1 MLNPLISCGD
11 IIWSEA
17 FMIKINDIVGRKSY
31 DCDIYFRVIDIWEQA
46 SGKIAVLFGED
57 IRLEADAPLSDLKLI
72 GEDERA
78 MRNRYTNTMVDQSNH
93 LITQEFERLRHKKEF
108 EVTEGY
114 RQPIDYFQIPGKVLH
129 LDGDPK
135 YLEKCLS
142 LYKRIGIPVHGEHCK
157 EREMPERVGELLDL
171 YRPDILVITGH
182 DSYSKSKGT
191 ISDINAYRHSKDFVL
206 TVKEARKKIH
216 HLDHLVIFAG
226 ACQSHFESL
235 IVAGANFASSPSRVN
250 IHALD
255 PVYIVGKISLTPFMD
270 HVNVWEVLRN
280 TLTGE
285 KGLGGVESKGVLR
298 IGMPYH
304 TNEAKEESEAEK

>member
-1 MLNPLISCGD
+1 
-11 IIWSEA
+11 
-17 FMIKINDIVGRKSY
+17 MIKINDIVGRKSY
-31 DCDIYFRVIDIWEQA
+31 DYDIYFRVIDIREHEG
-46 SGKIAVLFGED
+46 GKVAILFGED

-78 MRNRYTNTMVDQSNH
+78 TRNKFTDTLVNQSNH
-93 LITQEFERLRHKKEF
+93 LISQEFERLRHKKEY
-108 EVTEGY
+108 EATDGY
-114 RQPIDYFQIPGKVLH
+114 RQPVGYFQIPGRVLH
-129 LDGDPK
+129 LDGDPV
-135 YLEKCLS
+135 YLEKCLN

-157 EREMPERVGELLDL
+157 EREMPHRVGELLDQ

-182 DSYSKSKGT
+182 DSYSKSKGE

-206 TVKEARKKIH
+206 AVKEARKKVH

-235 IVAGANFASSPSRVN
+235 IIAGANFASSPSRVN

-255 PVYIVGKISLTPFMD
+255 PVYIVGKISLTPFKD

-280 TLTGE
+280 TLTGD

-304 TNEAKEESEAEK
+304 TSEKKDYPDSENN